1 MNPKSLLLI
10 LAGMTLSFGMI
21 LAIMLAAVSSDT
33 QRPTRR
39 RATQSRIQQDSPET
53 RTQQRQASARKTRP
67 TRRTRS
73 TDGANVET
81 AQPAQPAPPPSLA
94 SETIAPTS
102 PIQQAPTSTPSQAPI
117 APNKVAM
124 QQLGTLKQELNREL
138 KALRQDRDAMLKA
151 LAQSIIALPPK
162 EIAQEIAALDDQ
174 SAIFLLRQFSKDA
187 RGKVL
192 KHIPAKRAQKFKKRL
207 K

>member
-1 MNPKSLLLI
+1 
-10 LAGMTLSFGMI
+10 
-21 LAIMLAAVSSDT
+21 
-33 QRPTRR
+33 
-39 RATQSRIQQDSPET
+39 
-53 RTQQRQASARKTRP
+53 
-67 TRRTRS
+67 
-73 TDGANVET
+73 
-81 AQPAQPAPPPSLA
+81 
-94 SETIAPTS
+94 
-102 PIQQAPTSTPSQAPI
+102 
-117 APNKVAM
+117 M

>member
-73 TDGANVET
+73 TDGAKVET
-81 AQPAQPAPPPSLA
+81 AKPAPPPSLA